1 MWKEA
6 TAAQKKP
13 FEIQAAKD
21 KKKYQT
27 ALAKYKETPEYAAF
41 HSTKDTKSLV
51 KKVCKK
57 YGIKAKGKKG
67 KFPSDPNAPQR
78 PLSGFFLFGKD
89 NRPRIMKQVGGN
101 VGLIGKKLGEEWKNI
116 SADVKA
122 KYESKA
128 KKAKTAYTAKLE
140 KYKKT
145 AKYNNY
151 VEARTEYNKMKK
163 KM

>member
-1 MWKEA
+1 MGNKVESF
-6 TAAQKKP
+6 QKCGKKQLQHKKNHLKFKLLKIRKNIKP
-13 FEIQAAKD
+13 PLPNI
-21 KKKYQT
+21 KKLLNMQ
-27 ALAKYKETPEYAAF
+27 PF
-41 HSTKDTKSLV
+41 
-51 KKVCKK
+51 
-57 YGIKAKGKKG
+57 IAKGKKG